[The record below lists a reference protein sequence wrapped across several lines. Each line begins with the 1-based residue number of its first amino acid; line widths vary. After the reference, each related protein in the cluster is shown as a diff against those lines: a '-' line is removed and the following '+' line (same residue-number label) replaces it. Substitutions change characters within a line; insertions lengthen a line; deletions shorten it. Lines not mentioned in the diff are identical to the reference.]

1 MANEPDG
8 TEQFDRLLQLL
19 AVKRDEQPPP
29 GFFDRFPREVRRQ
42 IMAQDNPHASWL
54 SQLKH
59 ESNWLRLALAMMEG
73 RPALAGV
80 FGVLACGLLIAGI
93 LYASDPRLP
102 STSLARDD
110 GLAPSAMPALIA
122 DDSLPWA
129 SAADLVSSTNPIP
142 NRPVPAMLF
151 NGSLLQSQPALL
163 DLK

>member
-42 IMAQDNPHASWL
+42 IMVQDDLHASWL
-54 SQLKH
+54 SQLRH
-59 ESNWLRLALAMMEG
+59 ESNWLRLALATMEG

-80 FGVLACGLLIAGI
+80 FGVFACGLIIAGI
-93 LYASDPRLP
+93 LYASYPRLP
-102 STSLARDD
+102 STGLARDD
-110 GLAPSAMPALIA
+110 GLMPSAMPTLIA
-122 DDSLPWA
+122 GDSLPWA
-129 SAADLVSSTNPIP
+129 ATADLVSSTNPIP
-142 NRPVPAMLF
+142 NRPIPTMLF
-151 NGSLLQSQPALL
+151 NGSLLQSQPALF